1 MAQSN
6 LSPRQKMINLM
17 YLIFIAML
25 AMNMSKEVLSA
36 FGYMNV
42 KLEDGNATITQ
53 KNDIAFQSL
62 ATKAID
68 QSAKY
73 ASLKKKADRI
83 KELSDTFYTY
93 IDNLK
98 TTLLKGIEDPTDF
111 EKMDGTDKLDQYFF
125 TGGGI
130 SEKGQEFLD
139 NLKTYR
145 DEVNTVLGKDY
156 AAINPTV
163 YQRFQTEDVKDRE
176 GVPQV
181 WLQYHFEGYPLVAS
195 ITRFTQIQADIKV
208 TESDILSAML
218 QGQLESDVS
227 LTNYEAIVVADK
239 TAFFAGGHFKGKIY
253 LGRKDPS
260 LRAQSVMING
270 RKVKDRD
277 IQKGQVVLDFPAGR
291 IGTRKII
298 GEFAFKEGDSIIRIP
313 VEQEYEVIPV
323 PNSAVISADK
333 MNVVYRGVPN
343 PITIS
348 MSGISKNKV
357 NAKAPGLRRIGLSEK
372 YIMNPGKGR
381 TVEIKVSGIR
391 SDGKPVYSPTR
402 IFRIKDI
409 PAPVGT
415 IRGELGN
422 DIIKMPK
429 TSLGRATIG
438 ATLPDFDFD
447 LTLKVLS
454 FSIKV
459 PGKPTLNISGTKLNE
474 AGRRA
479 LGRARRGD
487 NVMILNIKAKLVGNE
502 GYYLKKIAPV
512 IIEITN

>member
-36 FGYMNV
+36 FGYMNT
-42 KLEDGNATITQ
+42 KLEDGNTTITQ
-53 KNDIAFQSL
+53 KNDIAFKSL

-83 KELSDTFYTY
+83 KELSNTFYTY
-93 IDNLK
+93 LADLK
-98 TTLLKGIEDPTDF
+98 TTLLEGIDDPTDF

-125 TGGGI
+125 TGGEI
-130 SEKGQEFLD
+130 NEKGQEFLD

-145 DEVNTVLGKDY
+145 DAVNTVLGKDY

-176 GVPQV
+176 GVPQS
-181 WLQYHFEGYPLVAS
+181 WLKYHFEGYPLIAS
-195 ITRFTQIQADIKV
+195 ITRFTQIQADIKE

-239 TAFFAGGHFKGKIY
+239 TAFFAGEHFKGKIY
-253 LGRKDPS
+253 LGRKDPT
-260 LRAQSVMING
+260 LKAQSVVING
-270 RKVKDRD
+270 RKIKDRA

-291 IGTRKII
+291 IGTRTIK
-298 GEFAFKEGDSIIRIP
+298 GDFFFKEGDSIVRIP
-313 VEQEYEVIPV
+313 VKSTYAVVPA

-348 MSGISKNKV
+348 MPGISNNKLTATAV
-357 NAKAPGLRRIGLSEK
+357 GLRRIGNSEN
-372 YIMNPGKGR
+372 YMMNPGKGR
-381 TVEIKVSGIR
+381 NIEIKVLGIR
-391 SDGKPVYSPTR
+391 SDGKKVYSSK

-422 DIIKMPK
+422 DVIKMPK

-459 PGKPTLNISGTKLNE
+459 PGKPTLNIRGTKLNE

-487 NVMILNIKAKLVGNE
+487 NVMILNIKAKLIGNE

>member
-36 FGYMNV
+36 FGYMNN
-42 KLEDGNATITQ
+42 KLKDGNATLTK
-53 KNDIAFQSL
+53 KNEAAFGSL

-83 KELSDTFYTY
+83 KDLSTNFYNY
-93 IDNLK
+93 LENLK
-98 TTLLKGIEDPTDF
+98 TELKKNVEDPTDF
-111 EKMDGTDKLDQYFF
+111 EKMDGTDILDQYFF
-125 TGGGI
+125 TGGEI
-130 SEKGQEFLD
+130 NEKGQEFLD
-139 NLKTYR
+139 KLKIYR
-145 DEVNTVLGKDY
+145 DEVNAVLGKDY

-163 YQRFQTEDVKDRE
+163 YQRFETEEVKDRE
-176 GVPQV
+176 GVPQS
-181 WLQYHFEGYPLVAS
+181 WLKYHFEGYPLIAS
-195 ITRFTQIQADIKV
+195 LTRFTQIQADIKE

-239 TAFFAGGHFKGKIY
+239 TAFFEGEHFKGKIY
-253 LGRKDPS
+253 LGRKDPT
-260 LRAQSVMING
+260 LKAQSVVING
-270 RKVKDRD
+270 RKIKEKD

-291 IGTRKII
+291 IGTRTIL
-298 GEFAFKEGDSIIRIP
+298 GDFFFNEGDSIVRIP
-313 VEQEYEVIPV
+313 IKSTYAVVPA

-348 MSGISKNKV
+348 MPGISNNKLT
-357 NAKAPGLRRIGLSEK
+357 AKAVGLRRIGNSEN
-372 YIMNPGKGR
+372 YMMNPGSGR
-381 TVEIKVSGIR
+381 TVKINVLGIR
-391 SDGKPVYSPTR
+391 SDGKKVNSSKT
-402 IFRIKDI
+402 FRIKDI

-422 DIIKMPK
+422 DVIKMPK
-429 TSLGRATIG
+429 TSLSRATIG

-447 LTLKVLS
+447 LNLRVLS

-459 PGKPTLNISGTKLNE
+459 PGKPTLNIRGTKLNE

-479 LGRARRGD
+479 LSRARRGD
-487 NVMILNIKAKLVGNE
+487 NVMILNIKAKLIGNE